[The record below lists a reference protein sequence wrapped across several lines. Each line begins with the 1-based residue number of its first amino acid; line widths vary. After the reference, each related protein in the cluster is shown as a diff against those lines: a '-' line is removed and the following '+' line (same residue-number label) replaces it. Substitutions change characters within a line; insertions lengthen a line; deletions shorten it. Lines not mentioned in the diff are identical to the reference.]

1 MKENLVLLFISLG
14 LSMSSDC
21 TPSNCCK
28 SSTNPAW
35 EESWSSG
42 LSSSQQTHWKLLGWD
57 QSSWDGD
64 KYNSATQKICY
75 SALSTD
81 QVNAVKS
88 LCYDQSKWDAYML
101 TQYQANCDSSSSIGT
116 RFPAGNNKLLAS
128 LFSMIFFNDEN

>member
-1 MKENLVLLFISLG
+1 MKSYKSKPPNNSYPFIL
-14 LSMSSDC
+14 DC

-64 KYNSATQKICY
+64 KYNAATQKICY

-101 TQYQANCDSSSSIGT
+101 SQYQATCGKYLYFLS
-116 RFPAGNNKLLAS
+116 FCPYV
-128 LFSMIFFNDEN
+128 IFD